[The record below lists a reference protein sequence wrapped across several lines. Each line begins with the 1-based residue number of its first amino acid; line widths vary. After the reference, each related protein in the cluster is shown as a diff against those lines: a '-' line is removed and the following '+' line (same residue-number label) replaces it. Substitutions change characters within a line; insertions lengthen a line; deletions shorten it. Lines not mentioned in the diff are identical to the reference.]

1 MTRDQRERFVVIGLV
16 MILAAGTLLGF
27 RYMPGYA
34 MALVGLVP
42 LLVVASAISILCIG
56 RPGLT
61 LACSPVLVVVYYS
74 GSSVGVQLYFAVI
87 LLSLVGA
94 VMAGGT
100 RAWQWAMIPLGLAGY
115 MALREFAD
123 PGGSFAIYGFLI
135 CTVFALL
142 AAAAATLAPPP
153 LELFLVAVGVTGA
166 LFAWSGRSIGALDDR
181 GQAVMGVNANGVGI
195 LAAAGFIAGVA
206 MMLHSQRM
214 LVRIASIGLALANL
228 VGIIV
233 SNSQGALL
241 SIIGA
246 LLVIV
251 WYWRRAAIPLVLVV
265 AAGLAYLTLASGF
278 ADTLGGIQR
287 SELDLVD
294 SRDTRAVAFEASWA
308 LFTQS
313 PLFGTGRDAGID
325 IGAPTLSA
333 PHSIYTGML
342 LLGGVFGLALF
353 AIATIAILRNRGTLV
368 DRRLLMPQIA
378 LFALLGITADWDWF
392 PYAIIPL
399 ISIGS
404 LMSKPRDNRSVQ
416 RVAPTAEGAS
426 AGPDRSAP
434 STLAE
439 RTGRDLSENST
450 LK

>member
-1 MTRDQRERFVVIGLV
+1 MTRDQRERVVVFGLV
-16 MILAAGTLLGF
+16 VTLVGGIVLGF
-27 RYMPGYA
+27 RYMPSYA
-34 MALVGLVP
+34 IALVGLVP

-61 LACSPVLVVVYYS
+61 LACSPLLIIVYYS
-74 GSSVGVQLYFAVI
+74 GSSAGVRLYFAVI

-100 RAWQWAMIPLGLAGY
+100 RAWQWAMIPMGLAGY
-115 MALREFAD
+115 MVLREFAD
-123 PGGSFAIYGFLI
+123 PGGSFAMYGFLI

-142 AAAAATLAPPP
+142 AATAATLTPPP
-153 LELFLVAVGVTGA
+153 LEIFLVAVAVTGA

-181 GQAVMGVNANGVGI
+181 GQVVMGVNANGVGL
-195 LAAAGFIAGVA
+195 LAAAGFIAGVT
-206 MMLHSQRM
+206 MMLHSHRM

-241 SIIGA
+241 SITGA
-246 LLVIV
+246 LLVVV
-251 WYWRRAAIPLVLVV
+251 WYWRRAVMPLVLVA

-308 LFTQS
+308 LFTQN
-313 PLFGTGRDAGID
+313 PLFGTGREAGVD
-325 IGAPTLSA
+325 LGAPTLSA

-342 LLGGVFGLALF
+342 LLGGLFGVAVF
-353 AIATIAILRNRGTLV
+353 AIATSVIIRNRGTLA
-368 DRRLLMPQIA
+368 DRRLLMPQVV

-399 ISIGS
+399 IAIGS
-404 LMSKPRDNRSVQ
+404 LMSKPRDNKSVLP
-416 RVAPTAEGAS
+416 VTPTADGAP
-426 AGPDRSAP
+426 AVPDRSAP
-434 STLAE
+434 SPVPVRPA
-439 RTGRDLSENST
+439 RDLNEEST